1 MAASSTFRSPACGGS
16 LCLRT
21 WRTPWTEIH
30 STFSSNSIFRAER
43 WMWRKSF
50 FFLIMRIC
58 EGGSSW
64 RLLPAQKH
72 QQPGILSFARVYLF
86 SYDILAFGGDRG
98 VSDIP
103 KACLYLK
110 WTGKSQK
117 QKPCSGASVET
128 QVSQYQPPVD
138 PEARAMTTAPVL
150 KRRES

>member
-1 MAASSTFRSPACGGS
+1 MCSAYTHRCTPDLPPAPPSTLPIDAQDSSSELLLRSLREVAASSTFRSPACGGS

-86 SYDILAFGGDRG
+86 SYDILAWGGG
-98 VSDIP
+98 GPTS
-103 KACLYLK
+103 LK
-110 WTGKSQK
+110 L
-117 QKPCSGASVET
+117 AFI
-128 QVSQYQPPVD
+128 
-138 PEARAMTTAPVL
+138 
-150 KRRES
+150 